1 MYLHKGEQPRTRD
14 RHGAVTWNGQAGS
27 GEAGGGSR
35 ACRREVVEVVLRSS
49 NQPQASLRWST
60 QQHIP
65 MLVGLDPQPITAPQA
80 LDLRKRNRGHEI
92 QIQIQHHSATQSF
105 CKH

>member
-1 MYLHKGEQPRTRD
+1 MVLSHGTGRPGRVRLVGD
-14 RHGAVTWNGQAGS
+14 RELAV
-27 GEAGGGSR
+27 EK
-35 ACRREVVEVVLRSS
+35 VVEVVLRSS

-65 MLVGLDPQPITAPQA
+65 LLVGLDPQPITAPQA
-80 LDLRKRNRGHEI
+80 LDLRKRNREAMRSRS
-92 QIQIQHHSATQSF
+92 QIQHHSATQSC